1 MIVSN
6 HCRFV
11 YIATPRTGSL
21 STCNWLK
28 NPCFGG
34 EEVNEDHHSLPVDID
49 YLETEGFYLFTTVR
63 NPYTRAQS
71 LFAWAMKQHKA
82 LYPNLPEMGWIEFLE
97 WLVEE
102 LPSYDDP
109 NRVMFLP
116 QHEFLRGLGS
126 SLHIFHFEEAA
137 DSYLRLPFVGS
148 IHDFPHVNKGMEPKP
163 DLDERACQLILAW
176 AAPDFRL
183 FGYE

>member
-28 NPCFGG
+28 RPNFGG
-34 EEVNEDHHSLPVDID
+34 VSKGAYHGLPEDTEHLK
-49 YLETEGFYLFTTVR
+49 EEGFYLFTTVR

-71 LFAWAMKQHKA
+71 LYSWAMKQHKDK
-82 LYPNLPEMGWIEFLE
+82 YPNLPKLPWHEFLQ

-102 LPSYDDP
+102 LPLYNDP

-116 QHEFLRGLGS
+116 QHEFLHGLGS
-126 SLHIFHFEEAA
+126 SLHIFHFEETP

-148 IHDFPHVNKGMEPKP
+148 IHDFPHVNKGMEKKP
-163 DLDERACQLILAW
+163 EVDEWARQLIRDW
-176 AAPDFRL
+176 ALPDFRL